1 MEKRCS
7 CKFAHVLC
15 FFILVMFGSILA
27 VDAPKAAQGKTQ
39 GKSCFNLTVK
49 EFASNY
55 NATAK
60 SYDSEQRANIE
71 EQKDGLAMLVM
82 STSNGALVSTNAEGK
97 ISSILYIGT
106 GDGTVKSG
114 ANIITGI
121 ILTIAA
127 IKPEWEPSKRGD
139 VMRKL
144 GLLGNDGN
152 LPKNSQTVMDG
163 VQFTFSFSQEIGVM
177 LGIDPLK

>member
-1 MEKRCS
+1 MQVRTC
-7 CKFAHVLC
+7 AV
-15 FFILVMFGSILA
+15 FFILVMFGFILA
-27 VDAPKAAQGKTQ
+27 VDAPKAAQGKNQ
-39 GKSCFNLTVK
+39 GKPCFNLTVK

-55 NATAK
+55 DATAK
-60 SYDSEQRANIE
+60 SCDSEQRANIE
-71 EQKDGLAMLVM
+71 EQKEGLAMLVM
-82 STSNGALVSTNAEGK
+82 STSNGALVSTNTEGK

-121 ILTIAA
+121 IFTIAA

-144 GLLGNDGN
+144 GLLENDGN
-152 LPKNSQTVMDG
+152 LPKSSQTVMDG

>member
-127 IKPEWEPSKRGD
+127 IKPEWESSKRGD
-139 VMRKL
+139 VMREL

-152 LPKNSQTVMDG
+152 LPKKSQAVMDD

>member
-152 LPKNSQTVMDG
+152 LPKSSQTVMDG
-163 VQFTFSFSQEIGVM
+163 VQFTFSFSQEIVVM

>member
-152 LPKNSQTVMDG
+152 LPKSSQTVMDG
-163 VQFTFSFSQEIGVM
+163 VQFTFSFSHEIGVM

>member
-71 EQKDGLAMLVM
+71 EQKDELAMLVM

-97 ISSILYIGT
+97 ISSM
-106 GDGTVKSG
+106 KSG

-152 LPKNSQTVMDG
+152 LPKSSQTVMDG